1 MTVTVPNYVTTDGA
15 GRWTGTGA
23 TLTAAQ
29 FDLDL
34 YTLQSAINGLSLTPG
49 VGVSAISQPT
59 AGTLLF
65 TMTDATT
72 QGPFS
77 LPVGQFNFRGN
88 WAASTAYT
96 VNDIFQQNGTVY
108 AVVGAHTSG
117 STFDAGIN
125 DGAGHN
131 YLKVMFTFPSDAL
144 PSGGT
149 TGQALVK
156 VSGTDYDCGWA
167 TLLKASNNLSDVVS
181 ASTARTNLGLG
192 ALATLSTVDLA
203 ANVSTTIL
211 PVANGGTGT
220 ATPGLVQ
227 GANVTVSGA
236 WPNQTVASANAP
248 LVVAAL
254 SATTGT
260 VSLDL
265 STCDIATVTPTGNI
279 TINAAAALAKTVS
292 LIVTTSGTTSRTITF
307 GTNFKSSGTLATGTV
322 SGKCFI
328 VKFEGEGVNFYE
340 FARSAA
346 L

>member
-1 MTVTVPNYVTTDGA
+1 
-15 GRWTGTGA
+15 
-23 TLTAAQ
+23 
-29 FDLDL
+29 
-34 YTLQSAINGLSLTPG
+34 
-49 VGVSAISQPT
+49 VG
-59 AGTLLF
+59 
-65 TMTDATT
+65 
-72 QGPFS
+72 
-77 LPVGQFNFRGN
+77 
-88 WAASTAYT
+88 
-96 VNDIFQQNGTVY
+96 
-108 AVVGAHTSG
+108 H
-117 STFDAGIN
+117 
-125 DGAGHN
+125 
-131 YLKVMFTFPSDAL
+131 
-144 PSGGT
+144 
-149 TGQALVK
+149 
-156 VSGTDYDCGWA
+156 
-167 TLLKASNNLSDVVS
+167 
-181 ASTARTNLGLG
+181 G